1 MEGRFSQDC
10 ADISINTHLTKET
23 PMHPKDEPASSS
35 LKKGIIWFLVVAGSI
50 FLAERI
56 GFSETGI
63 GVVGL
68 IATVGIAL
76 YFTD

>member
-1 MEGRFSQDC
+1 
-10 ADISINTHLTKET
+10 
-23 PMHPKDEPASSS
+23 MHPKEEPASSS
-35 LKKGIIWFLVVAGSI
+35 VQKGIIWFLVVAGSI